1 MNIVFDEKPDDLYFH
16 FRKVLEGHRFDGI
29 AGGVQKFLEDTLCK
43 WVQACSEETKLRR
56 ICFAG
61 GVAQNIKALKKIAE
75 LDCVDD
81 IFVCPAAGDTSLP
94 LGGCYFAMWEYL
106 CARQLGLDIIKPLL
120 TAGEA
125 EHRGTIIMGTVKGD
139 LHDIGKNLVIMM
151 MEGAGFRIVDMGVD
165 VKIEDLIDTVK
176 KEEADVLGLSALL
189 TTTMPEMQKVIA
201 ALDEA
206 GLRNQLKV
214 IVGGAPIDQ
223 RFADEIGADGFGAD
237 AVEAVQLARELVNSL
252 H

>member
-1 MNIVFDEKPDDLYFH
+1 MTDILETIREMVVGGKFKDIEKEVQRAVDSGTDLNLLINDALISAMDIVGK
-16 FRKVLEGHRFDGI
+16 RFADG
-29 AGGVQKFLEDTLCK
+29 
-43 WVQACSEETKLRR
+43 
-56 ICFAG
+56 
-61 GVAQNIKALKKIAE
+61 
-75 LDCVDD
+75 D
-81 IFVCPAAGDTSLP
+81 IYVPEMLVSAKT
-94 LGGCYFAMWEYL
+94 MK
-106 CARQLGLDIIKPLL
+106 QGLDIIKPLL
-120 TAGEA
+120 TSGEA
-125 EHRGTIIMGTVKGD
+125 EHRGTIVMGTVKGD

-189 TTTMPEMQKVIA
+189 TTTMPEMQKVIV

-237 AVEAVQLARELVNSL
+237 AVEAVQLAREFVAGK
-252 H
+252 

>member
-1 MNIVFDEKPDDLYFH
+1 MTDILETIREMVVGGKFKDIEKEVQRAVDSGTDLNLLINDALISAMDIVGK
-16 FRKVLEGHRFDGI
+16 RFADG
-29 AGGVQKFLEDTLCK
+29 
-43 WVQACSEETKLRR
+43 
-56 ICFAG
+56 
-61 GVAQNIKALKKIAE
+61 
-75 LDCVDD
+75 D
-81 IFVCPAAGDTSLP
+81 IYVPEMLVSAKT
-94 LGGCYFAMWEYL
+94 MK
-106 CARQLGLDIIKPLL
+106 QGLDIIKPLL

-125 EHRGTIIMGTVKGD
+125 EHRGTIVMGTVKGD

-189 TTTMPEMQKVIA
+189 TTTMPEMQKVIE
-201 ALDEA
+201 ALEEA

-223 RFADEIGADGFGAD
+223 RFADKIGADGFGAD
-237 AVEAVQLARELVNSL
+237 AVEAVQLARELVAA
-252 H
+252 

>member
-1 MNIVFDEKPDDLYFH
+1 MTDILETIREMVVGGKFKDIEEEVQRAVDSGTDLNRIINDALISAMDIVGK
-16 FRKVLEGHRFDGI
+16 RFADG
-29 AGGVQKFLEDTLCK
+29 
-43 WVQACSEETKLRR
+43 
-56 ICFAG
+56 
-61 GVAQNIKALKKIAE
+61 
-75 LDCVDD
+75 D
-81 IFVCPAAGDTSLP
+81 IYVPEMLVSAKT
-94 LGGCYFAMWEYL
+94 MK
-106 CARQLGLDIIKPLL
+106 QGLDIIKPLL

-125 EHRGTIIMGTVKGD
+125 EHRGTIVMGTVKGD

-189 TTTMPEMQKVIA
+189 TTTMPEMQKVIE
-201 ALDEA
+201 ALEEA

-223 RFADEIGADGFGAD
+223 GFADKIGADGFGAD
-237 AVEAVQLARELVNSL
+237 AVEAVQLAREIVAGK
-252 H
+252 